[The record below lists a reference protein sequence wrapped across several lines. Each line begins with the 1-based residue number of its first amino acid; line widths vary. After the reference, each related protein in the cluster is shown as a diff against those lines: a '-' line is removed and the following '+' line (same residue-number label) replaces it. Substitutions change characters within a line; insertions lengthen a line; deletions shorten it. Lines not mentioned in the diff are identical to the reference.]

1 MKSSVLKLFIFSQ
14 PENVYGLKTSAEIQL
29 VLKPRLLSAVHR
41 SADDDP
47 NDDPDNDPDSFI
59 SDDSGDDSDY
69 EPQDDL
75 QRQNEAKAFLRK
87 RRR

>member
-14 PENVYGLKTSAEIQL
+14 PENVYGLKTSAEIQS

-47 NDDPDNDPDSFI
+47 NDDPDSFI